1 MKGAVEW
8 TQLSSLLIM
17 GGMIVGVWYRLQSQ
31 ISANRAHHEK
41 QLAAYKLHVAETYT
55 TKANMS
61 EQTAQIMKAIDNVV
75 TKIDRVSERLDMAF
89 QVKIRH

>member
-41 QLAAYKLHVAETYT
+41 QLAVYKLHVSEPYT
-55 TKANMS
+55 IKANMS
-61 EQTAQIMKAIDNVV
+61 EQKTQIMKPLI
-75 TKIDRVSERLDMAF
+75 M
-89 QVKIRH
+89 